1 MQPTSNLNYSD
12 LASFH
17 GTELVYQHPLSSLCY
32 TDGVRYLAREA
43 NCYWLIDVIASYQ
56 DELQKEEALQG
67 FQLWFLSLKEG
78 LRPEEGIERSPIR
91 PDPEGNDDAVL
102 SCWYDSPKNWE
113 NWQKSSLLKITQLI
127 WFTDFPLTEIKLFVC
142 NTSIGDDIKPLL
154 MLPSEY

>member
-1 MQPTSNLNYSD
+1 MQTTSTLNYSD
-12 LASFH
+12 LAGFH

-43 NCYWLIDVIASYQ
+43 NCYWLIDAIASYQ
-56 DELQKEEALQG
+56 HELQKEEALQG

-91 PDPEGNDDAVL
+91 PNPDHEAVL
-102 SCWYDSPKNWE
+102 TCWYDSPKNWE
-113 NWQKSSLLKITQLI
+113 NWEKSSMLKVKQQIL
-127 WFTDFPLTEIKLFVC
+127 FTDFPLTEIKLFVC
-142 NTSIGDDIKPLL
+142 NTSIGNYIKPLL